1 MMSTFYKAN
10 ALNTEN
16 ELTTTGENEM
26 TEKTEDVKV
35 NEVGLWQRVHYA
47 GSLLQGRIAK
57 DKENAF
63 DHYDYASHDKV
74 VEFVRPA
81 LYAARLVLTIEPGEF
96 AWEVMDAKDGKKQI
110 CVTGVMKAV
119 LHNIDNAA
127 ENYTIPI
134 PVLALDRGDK
144 AHGKAISYGKKYAIT
159 ACIGLLLATGED
171 TDADSPSVDNTPP
184 RAAQTR
190 PAPKPKTEAP
200 PVDGVR
206 DAAKK
211 SLWAT
216 AKKHGL
222 DTPTKVADYA
232 AANGITVP
240 LADMT
245 AADMNRVEGLMIVNE
260 TKGK

>member
-1 MMSTFYKAN
+1 MSEKKEDMN
-10 ALNTEN
+10 V
-16 ELTTTGENEM
+16 NEM
-26 TEKTEDVKV
+26 T
-35 NEVGLWQRVHYA
+35 LWQRVHYA
-47 GSLLQGRIAK
+47 GGLLQGRIAK
-57 DKENAF
+57 DKENSF

-110 CVTGVMKAV
+110 LVTGVMKAV
-119 LHNIDNAA
+119 LHNIDKPD
-127 ENYTIPI
+127 ENYVIPI

-171 TDADSPSVDNTPP
+171 TDADSNNMDSAP
-184 RAAQTR
+184 
-190 PAPKPKTEAP
+190 PAPKPKQPAP

-211 SLWAT
+211 SLWST
-216 AKKHGL
+216 AKSHGL
-222 DTPTKVADYA
+222 NTNAKVADYA
-232 AANGITVP
+232 AANGFCVP
-240 LADMT
+240 LSDMT
-245 AADMNRVEGLMIVNE
+245 AADMNKLEGLIIVNE
-260 TKGK
+260 TKGQSNG